1 MDKKFLITGA
11 TRGIGRKIF
20 EEMLSCGEVFGLAR
34 DIEKLNE
41 LKLLGAKDVFQCD
54 LLNNVESAREF
65 IQDNGINVL
74 VNNAGIY
81 NYSALVD
88 EDEETVRNIIRTNV
102 EAPIILSKYA
112 LKNMIKNK
120 WGRIINIGSISG
132 VMGEANASVYSA
144 SKSALIG
151 FSKAL
156 ALETAQ
162 DNVTVNTINAG
173 WVDTELGNESIE
185 DSEFS
190 KEEIMEIIPQ
200 KRFVTPEEIARL
212 IKYLISDDARGIT
225 GQSINLCAGLSVGY

>member
-1 MDKKFLITGA
+1 MIKKILVTGA

-20 EEMLSCGEVFGLAR
+20 EEMLSVGEVFGLAR
-34 DIEKLNE
+34 NAEKLEE
-41 LKLLGAKDVFQCD
+41 LKTLGAKDVLQCD
-54 LLNNVESAREF
+54 ILSDVEGAKEF
-65 IQDNGINVL
+65 IYNNGINVL

-88 EDEETVRNIIRTNV
+88 EDENVVRNIIRTNV
-102 EAPIILSKYA
+102 EAPIILSKYV
-112 LKNMIKNK
+112 LKNMKEQK

-144 SKSALIG
+144 SKASLIG

-156 ALETAQ
+156 ALEIAQ
-162 DNVTVNTINAG
+162 DNITVNTINAG

-185 DSEFS
+185 ESEFS

>member
-1 MDKKFLITGA
+1 MIKKILVTGA

-20 EEMLSCGEVFGLAR
+20 EEMLSVGEVFGLAR
-34 DIEKLNE
+34 NAEKLEE
-41 LKLLGAKDVFQCD
+41 LKTLGAKDVLQCD
-54 LLNNVESAREF
+54 ILNDVEGAKKF
-65 IQDNGINVL
+65 IYNNGINVL

-88 EDEETVRNIIRTNV
+88 EDENVVRNIIRTNV
-102 EAPIILSKYA
+102 EAPIILSKYV
-112 LKNMIKNK
+112 LKNMKEQK

-144 SKSALIG
+144 SKASLIG

-156 ALETAQ
+156 ALEIAK
-162 DNVTVNTINAG
+162 DNITVNTINAG
-173 WVDTELGNESIE
+173 WVDTELGNESIDE
-185 DSEFS
+185 SEFS